1 MSYLLVGNKFQSCQY
16 ANLNLLLSQVYL
28 DLMIDLYMPVKIQR
42 TSNIT
47 TIITIGT
54 TTITS
59 ITFNFVWYDNDMD

>member
-1 MSYLLVGNKFQSCQY
+1 
-16 ANLNLLLSQVYL
+16 
-28 DLMIDLYMPVKIQR
+28 MIDLYMPVKIQR